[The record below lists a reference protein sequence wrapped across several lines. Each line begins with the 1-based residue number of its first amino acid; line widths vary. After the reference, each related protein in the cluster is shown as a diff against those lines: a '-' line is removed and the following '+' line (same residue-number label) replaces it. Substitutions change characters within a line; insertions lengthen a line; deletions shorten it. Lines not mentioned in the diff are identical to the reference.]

1 MRYFGKLGF
10 AITEETAPG
19 IWEPKFSERD
29 VYGDVNNLSQRQQA
43 NQNSTNDDLVLSCE
57 FSIIT
62 DAFIEENFQNIKYIT
77 YLNSKWKVTSVKVA
91 RPRLILTPGG
101 IYNG

>member
-29 VYGDVNNLSQRQQA
+29 VYGDVNNLTQRQQA

-57 FSIIT
+57 FSIIA
-62 DAFIEENFQNIKYIT
+62 DAFVEENFQHVKYIT
-77 YLNSKWKVTSVKVA
+77 YLNSKWKVTAVKVA